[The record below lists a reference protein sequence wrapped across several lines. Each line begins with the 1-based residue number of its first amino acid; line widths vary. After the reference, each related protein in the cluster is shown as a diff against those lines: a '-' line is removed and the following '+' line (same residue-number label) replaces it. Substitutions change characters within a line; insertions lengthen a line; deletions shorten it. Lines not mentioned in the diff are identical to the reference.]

1 MDFLG
6 NIIQS
11 ENEFADGVEKDL
23 RNILIL
29 SYKIMCHVFD
39 IKYNLLNVSERSSL
53 ESLKSKGGK
62 RKIYSILKRD
72 DITEWDNIV
81 IQDRTKCAVFF
92 LSP

>member
-11 ENEFADGVEKDL
+11 ENEFADGIEKDL

-72 DITEWDNIV
+72 DITE
-81 IQDRTKCAVFF
+81 
-92 LSP
+92 